1 MKLLLIEDDK
11 DLLRSM
17 LFYFDSLGYRVE
29 RAKTIKDGLE
39 LIDSHQ
45 YDCLVLDVNLP
56 DGSGLEILRKL
67 KRKKSNTGVLILS
80 ANSELDDKLDGL
92 EIGADDYLTKPFH
105 LSELNAR
112 IRSIVRR
119 NNADGNNTVVF
130 GDLKLDYS
138 ANEAFIKGNQ
148 VALTKKEYD
157 LLAYL
162 VINKNKVVT
171 KQSIAD
177 YIWGDYVDQ
186 SESADIIYS
195 HLKNLRKKLLKAGGI
210 DPIKTVHGIGYK
222 FSVEEIP

>member
-222 FSVEEIP
+222 FSVEEVP